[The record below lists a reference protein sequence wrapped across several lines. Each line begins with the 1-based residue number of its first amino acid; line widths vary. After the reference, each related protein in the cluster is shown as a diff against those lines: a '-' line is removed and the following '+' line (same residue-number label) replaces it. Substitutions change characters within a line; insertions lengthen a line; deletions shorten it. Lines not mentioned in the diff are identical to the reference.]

1 MENTITRYMY
11 TKQQPEIKATE
22 KMQRQT
28 NKYNRKSRYPD
39 LVGHKIMVGKNMHFF
54 FYDSSKINPW
64 FGF

>member
-1 MENTITRYMY
+1 MQNTITRYMY

-28 NKYNRKSRYPD
+28 NKYNRKSQNY
-39 LVGHKIMVGKNMHFF
+39 GEENMHFL